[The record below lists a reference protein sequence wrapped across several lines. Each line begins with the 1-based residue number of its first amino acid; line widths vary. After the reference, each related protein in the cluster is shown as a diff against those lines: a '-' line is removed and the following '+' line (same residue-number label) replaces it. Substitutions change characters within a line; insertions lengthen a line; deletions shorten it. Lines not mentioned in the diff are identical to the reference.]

1 MLSSGVASGTLD
13 SGSVVVAGGTD
24 IGDTI
29 ESGGTEVVASGGIA
43 SGATLA
49 GGTLILT
56 AGGSADLA
64 PGSNPGVI
72 VFSGSGSEVLTID
85 GTQSPAA
92 AISGFTNPAAGGM
105 AIDITGIGAAGTA
118 SFNSGTDTLTVVGTT
133 STTVLNLATGDPGPV
148 ELISDGNGGVLVVC
162 FAEGTRIATTR
173 GDVAVETLREGVRV
187 LTAAGDVAGVK
198 WIGHRRFNLAARPD
212 VAPIRFGAGS
222 LGEGVPSRDLL
233 VSPEHA
239 MGLDGKLVPARLLVN
254 GSTITRDTS
263 MAAITYYHVELP
275 HHDLLLAEGAAAES
289 WLDTGNRGM
298 FANAPGAVDLHA
310 DLEPDLA
317 SEAWQTQ
324 AWAPLVEGGPNLA
337 VIRARL
343 EGRAITL
350 GHGAAAAWTLWLET
364 EGKHSAVLRA
374 GGGLLRLASVAAK
387 APGDQ
392 RRLGAVV
399 AEVTLDGVALD
410 LEDHRLALGF
420 HAIERQGG
428 ACWRWTDGQALFD
441 FGPSEVERVV
451 TVTVTVIAAA
461 QDWAV
466 AA

>member
-1 MLSSGVASGTLD
+1 M
-13 SGSVVVAGGTD
+13 
-24 IGDTI
+24 
-29 ESGGTEVVASGGIA
+29 
-43 SGATLA
+43 
-49 GGTLILT
+49 
-56 AGGSADLA
+56 
-64 PGSNPGVI
+64 
-72 VFSGSGSEVLTID
+72 
-85 GTQSPAA
+85 
-92 AISGFTNPAAGGM
+92 
-105 AIDITGIGAAGTA
+105 
-118 SFNSGTDTLTVVGTT
+118 
-133 STTVLNLATGDPGPV
+133 
-148 ELISDGNGGVLVVC
+148 
-162 FAEGTRIATTR
+162 
-173 GDVAVETLREGVRV
+173 
-187 LTAAGDVAGVK
+187 LTAAGGVARVK

-239 MGLDGKLVPARLLVN
+239 MGLDGMLVPARLLVN

-410 LEDHRLALGF
+410 LADHRLALGF

-428 ACWRWTDGQALFD
+428 ACWRWTDGQALLD

-461 QDWAV
+461 QDWCV